1 MKIHIYNKRFHK
13 ETKQIK
19 NAIVKALNTLYER
32 ISAYERQGTDF
43 NHIFNDDKVKYD
55 KHGQFYTFKCKR
67 NDVQLRLLYAYFEF
81 DGEPTL
87 LLADYYIK
95 KQDNKEYIRLFDS
108 VNNSNPLVL
117 MQAISA

>member
-81 DGEPTL
+81 DGEHTL